1 MLAYAANAPRHAER
15 RSSPHAMLVVISV
28 HVAVVAA
35 VMSAKMDLPT
45 RLKDGPLEI
54 IFVPAAK
61 DPPPQPVIEP
71 RVPQSRRPSAIDRP
85 PQQIPLPPTGSLP
98 TVDATPSLPNFDAM
112 IGSTASV
119 RPSIDPLPAPVRT
132 EARLLTPAAELKP
145 PYPHSKLLTEE
156 EAVLKLRLTI
166 DERGRVV
173 AVEPLG
179 RTDRV
184 FLEAARR
191 HLITHWRYK
200 PASEG
205 GRAIPATTV
214 ITLRFQLDG

>member
-15 RSSPHAMLVVISV
+15 RSSPQAMLVVISV

-45 RLKDGPLEI
+45 KLKEGPMDI
-54 IFVPAAK
+54 FFVPVPK
-61 DPPPQPVIEP
+61 EPPPRTMIEP
-71 RVPQSRRPSAIDRP
+71 RVPQPPRQSTIDRP
-85 PQQIPLPPTGSLP
+85 PQQVSLPPTGSQQ
-98 TVDATPSLPNFDAM
+98 TVDATPSLPSFDAM
-112 IGSTASV
+112 IGSTGNV
-119 RPSIDPLPAPVRT
+119 RPSIDPLPMPVRT
-132 EARLLTPAAELKP
+132 EARLLTPASELKP
-145 PYPHSKLLTEE
+145 PYPQSKLLAEE
-156 EAVLKLRLTI
+156 EAVLKLRLAI

-173 AVEPLG
+173 AVDPLG

-205 GRAIPATTV
+205 GRAIPTSTV

>member
-35 VMSAKMDLPT
+35 VMSAKMDLPN

-54 IFVPAAK
+54 IFVPAPK
-61 DPPPQPVIEP
+61 DPPPRPVIEP
-71 RVPQSRRPSAIDRP
+71 RLPQPRQPSAIDRP
-85 PQQIPLPPTGSLP
+85 LSQVPLPPTGAQPS
-98 TVDATPSLPNFDAM
+98 VDAAPSLPSFDAM
-112 IGSTASV
+112 IGSTGNI
-119 RPSIDPLPAPVRT
+119 RPSIEPLPLPVRT
-132 EARLLTPAAELKP
+132 EARLLTPASELKP
-145 PYPHSKLLTEE
+145 PYPQSKLLTEE

-191 HLITHWRYK
+191 HLLAHWRYK

>member
-28 HVAVVAA
+28 HVAVIAA
-35 VMSAKMDLPT
+35 VMSAKMDLPAKLT
-45 RLKDGPLEI
+45 KGPVEI
-54 IFVPAAK
+54 FFVPAPK
-61 DPPPQPVIEP
+61 EPPPETVIEP
-71 RVPQSRRPSAIDRP
+71 RLPQPPRQSTMDRLP
-85 PQQIPLPPTGSLP
+85 KQMPLPPTGSQP
-98 TVDATPSLPNFDAM
+98 TVDATPSLPSFDAM
-112 IGSTASV
+112 VGSTGNV
-119 RPSIDPLPAPVRT
+119 RPSIDPLPLPAHT
-132 EARLLTPAAELKP
+132 DARLLTPASELKP
-145 PYPHSKLLTEE
+145 PYPQSKLLTEE

-179 RTDRV
+179 RTDRI

-191 HLITHWRYK
+191 HLLAHWRYK

-205 GRAIPATTV
+205 GRAIPTSTV